1 MVNPTMTSKV
11 LWASETLL
19 LLSPPLGLRLW
30 KQVYQQRRDTL
41 SALRIDKQLIIDG
54 GMSNL

>member
-30 KQVYQQRRDTL
+30 KQVYQQRGDTL